1 MEGWKDED
9 WEARGR
15 EERERDCEFEL
26 FLRKHAPSLSPSPC
40 QCRPQRRSMA
50 LSTMLEPKKAV
61 CVLRDERSERTEA
74 EGMSG
79 AETSAKGKKH
89 GGGKRGE
96 RE

>member
-1 MEGWKDED
+1 
-9 WEARGR
+9 
-15 EERERDCEFEL
+15 
-26 FLRKHAPSLSPSPC
+26 
-40 QCRPQRRSMA
+40 MA